1 MPVGLTRLA
10 RLLFLLSIDNELLL
24 VGESLLLLQ
33 LQLLLG
39 LEGARDRLARVLRRL
54 NVALTVDFLKR
65 ILGIVE
71 LSCQTL
77 VVDSVHG
84 SRGVS

>member
-10 RLLFLLSIDNELLL
+10 RLLFLLSIDDELLL
-24 VGESLLLLQ
+24 VGESLLLLL

-65 ILGIVE
+65 ILGIV
-71 LSCQTL
+71 
-77 VVDSVHG
+77 
-84 SRGVS
+84 

>member
-24 VGESLLLLQ
+24 VGESLLLLL

-65 ILGIVE
+65 ILGIV
-71 LSCQTL
+71 
-77 VVDSVHG
+77 
-84 SRGVS
+84 

>member
-24 VGESLLLLQ
+24 VGESLLLLL

-54 NVALTVDFLKR
+54 NVALTVDFLER
-65 ILGIVE
+65 ILGIV
-71 LSCQTL
+71 
-77 VVDSVHG
+77 
-84 SRGVS
+84 

>member
-10 RLLFLLSIDNELLL
+10 RLLFLLSIDDELLL

-65 ILGIVE
+65 ILGIV
-71 LSCQTL
+71 
-77 VVDSVHG
+77 
-84 SRGVS
+84 